1 VAQADTRR
9 KGLRTGLRYGA
20 LLVAAPIIALP
31 FSFVTGV
38 LLTPLLWRLEPVL
51 GLELAGHSGPSDWIL
66 ESIFGITTVLV
77 VGLGFAVVR
86 RAKTTGAADSQPA
99 ARRER
104 AASAPR
110 ASWAG
115 DCDDDAPAASSRG

>member
-51 GLELAGHSGPSDWIL
+51 GLGLAGHSGPSDWIL

-104 AASAPR
+104 PAS
-110 ASWAG
+110 
-115 DCDDDAPAASSRG
+115 